1 MIEDNEN
8 DSDLEWENEDDAC
21 SEEWNDNEVDI
32 KCLFCDFVDI
42 NVIKIFKHT
51 SLEHEFDF
59 NHIKEELDLDFYSF
73 IKMINFIR
81 TTMNETGTC
90 SIDVIK
96 NSKKQWVS
104 DEKYL
109 TPVLQDDPL
118 LYCFD
123 ENFDK
128 SDTNNVEFEE
138 DEFNLILKKIENLT
152 TESENALKNNDKLL
166 SLELKIKIFEE
177 KEILNQRQY
186 NRLLNDFQ
194 DYKNFVKDTFF
205 NTAEKRE
212 LKEAEKEEIVNE
224 DGDWEMDSYF
234 GSYAGNEIHE
244 QMLKDV
250 VRTESY
256 RDFIYHNKDIF
267 RDKIVLDVGCGTG
280 ILSMFAAKAGA
291 SKDVI
296 LPVQKVDII
305 ISEWMGYFLL
315 FEGMLDSVI
324 YARDTWLAHDGFMAP
339 SNSEILLCA
348 VDDEIWIN
356 DQYNFW
362 NNVYGFKMNVMK
374 EGFLEEAQV
383 DFAEPSSVISNITSL
398 KKIDMNLDTVKSLDF
413 ETNFKL
419 KFDKKGKALALL
431 GWFDIIFSH
440 PKGEEI
446 KFSTGPQTTRTH
458 WKQTAFIF
466 QKGIEVE
473 NGTSFEGTFR
483 CVKHPKSNRGLFI
496 EIKFK
501 VYQNGL
507 EKDTFSQNF
516 NII

>member
-21 SEEWNDNEVDI
+21 SEEWNDNE
-32 KCLFCDFVDI
+32 
-42 NVIKIFKHT
+42 
-51 SLEHEFDF
+51 
-59 NHIKEELDLDFYSF
+59 
-73 IKMINFIR
+73 
-81 TTMNETGTC
+81 MNETGTC

-291 SKDVI
+291 SKVFSVDNSTIIKKAKKIVKENNLDHIITFFQGKIEDVI

-348 VDDEIWIN
+348 VDDENWIN